1 MIVVIDYYDMR
12 PVDWV
17 SGKRLALSPG
27 EGHIC
32 DRCEAE
38 HAVVYVV
45 QDTDTGKEYRVGS
58 SCAKAQFGFE
68 ADKSEEAK
76 KLVRTYKQKAAAE
89 LDETRQKMVAVAA
102 EVVSAE
108 VSQLPVPEPLADTVS
123 YPGVVCWR
131 VGDSLALVRGRSDE
145 ETKLVALRGWIEHR
159 VAERV
164 PPEWNKVEI
173 LTHPDTR
180 SRDKTTMGSKLSRM
194 VTWKLSR
201 WK

>member
-1 MIVVIDYYDMR
+1 MIVVVDYYDMR

-17 SGKRLALSPG
+17 SGKRLSLSPG

-45 QDTDTGKEYRVGS
+45 QDTETGKEYRVGS

-68 ADKSEEAK
+68 VDKQEEAK
-76 KLVRTYKQKAAAE
+76 ALVRTYKQKAAAE
-89 LDETRQKMVAVAA
+89 LDAARQKMVAEAA
-102 EVVSAE
+102 EVVASE
-108 VSQLPVPEPLADTVS
+108 VSQLPVPEPIADTVS

-131 VGDSLALVRGRSDE
+131 VGDSPALVRGRSDE

-173 LTHPDTR
+173 LTHPGTR
-180 SRDKTTMGSKLSRM
+180 DRDKTTMGRKLSRM
-194 VTWKLSR
+194 VVWKLAR